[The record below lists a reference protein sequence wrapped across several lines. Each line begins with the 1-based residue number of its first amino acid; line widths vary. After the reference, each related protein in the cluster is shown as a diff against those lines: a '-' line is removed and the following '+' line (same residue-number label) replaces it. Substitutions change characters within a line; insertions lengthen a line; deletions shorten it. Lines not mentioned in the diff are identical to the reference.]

1 LDERSEAAA
10 GETAGKHEPSHPLFV
25 LTNVLRYIMVLPVFA
40 TFITGCALIVYGLME
55 TWSFVEALFFSGHEP
70 DRNHAL
76 LLAIE
81 IIDLFLLAT
90 VIEVVSL
97 GLYQLHFNENLPL
110 PKWLKI
116 ESLDDLKSKLVGVT
130 VTVLAVYF
138 LGQAVISTGGP
149 DILYL
154 GAGSALVI
162 AALSFFLARMDK

>member
-1 LDERSEAAA
+1 VDEEAKAPG
-10 GETAGKHEPSHPLFV
+10 GEAVGTHQPGHALFV

-40 TFITGCALIVYGLME
+40 TFVTGCALIVYGLME
-55 TWSFVEALFFSGHEP
+55 TWSFVEALFFTGHGP

-110 PKWLKI
+110 PRWLRI

-138 LGQAVISTGGP
+138 LGEAVISTGGP

-162 AALSFFLARMDK
+162 AALSFFLTRIEK